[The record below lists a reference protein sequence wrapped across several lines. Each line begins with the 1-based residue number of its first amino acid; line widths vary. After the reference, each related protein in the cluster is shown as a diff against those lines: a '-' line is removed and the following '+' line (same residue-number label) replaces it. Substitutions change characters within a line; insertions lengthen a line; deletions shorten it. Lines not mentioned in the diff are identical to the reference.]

1 MPMDVFENLQKKIED
16 HNNYAELAEMNRK
29 ARQREKVY
37 MLLWVIAWLILFA
50 LTVYIGVMI
59 SVTL

>member
-37 MLLWVIAWLILFA
+37 MLLRVIAFLAIFIFTCYM
-50 LTVYIGVMI
+50 LTR
-59 SVTL
+59 